1 MFMIRGYGFALA
13 LGVYFAGMFTALSL
27 YGGGL
32 EEREQVKLIFGAH
45 ALLIV
50 LDSALLMWLNRRGLK
65 HTVCG
70 APAQFFMIV
79 LGLIMACVLWWAF
92 RGVFA

>member
-1 MFMIRGYGFALA
+1 MFLIRGYGFALA
-13 LGVYFAGMFTALSL
+13 LGVYFAGMFAVLSL

-32 EEREQVKLIFGAH
+32 DEREQIKLIFGAH
-45 ALLIV
+45 ALLTA
-50 LDSALLMWLNRRGLK
+50 LDAGLLMWLNRRGVK

-79 LGLIMACVLWWAF
+79 LGVIMAGMLWWAF
-92 RGVFA
+92 RSVFA

>member
-1 MFMIRGYGFALA
+1 MFLIRGYGFALA
-13 LGVYFAGMFTALSL
+13 MGVYFLGMFAALCL

-32 EEREQVKLIFGAH
+32 DERGQVKLIFCAH
-45 ALLIV
+45 ALLTV
-50 LDSALLMWLNRRGLK
+50 LDMVLLMWLNRRGVK

-70 APAQFFMIV
+70 APAQFFMIA
-79 LGLIMACVLWWAF
+79 LGLITAGVLRWAF